1 MDIWLVHIV
10 GSNRREEIGA
20 DILGSDIVGIG
31 VGLIRPPD
39 ILLSSEDTIYARLD
53 MCPSVPVSVFTTCVR
68 GSRALCFEY
77 SSYRSPSTWDIV
89 LEREIVF
96 ATIACFWRDSDTD
109 SVEYSLVKYA
119 IIHWIC

>member
-10 GSNRREEIGA
+10 GSNRREEVGA

-31 VGLIRPPD
+31 VGLISSRD
-39 ILLSSEDTIYARLD
+39 VLLSSKDTIYARLD

-68 GSRALCFEY
+68 GSRALCLEY
-77 SSYRSPSTWDIV
+77 SSYRSPATWDVV

-96 ATIACFWRDSDTD
+96 ATIAGFWCDGDTD
-109 SVEYSLVKYA
+109 SVE
-119 IIHWIC
+119 

>member
-31 VGLIRPPD
+31 VGLIRLPD
-39 ILLSSEDTIYARLD
+39 ILLRSKYTIYARLD

-68 GSRALCFEY
+68 GSQALCFEY
-77 SSYRSPSTWDIV
+77 SSYRSPATWDIV
-89 LEREIVF
+89 LECEVVF
-96 ATIACFWRDSDTD
+96 VAIAGFWCDGDTD
-109 SVEYSLVKYA
+109 SVE
-119 IIHWIC
+119 

>member
-10 GSNRREEIGA
+10 GSNRREEVGA

-31 VGLIRPPD
+31 VGLICQRD
-39 ILLSSEDTIYARLD
+39 VLLSSEYAIYSRLD

-68 GSRALCFEY
+68 GSQALCFEY
-77 SSYRSPSTWDIV
+77 SSYRSPATWDIV

-96 ATIACFWRDSDTD
+96 VAIAGFWCDSDTD
-109 SVEYSLVKYA
+109 SVE
-119 IIHWIC
+119 